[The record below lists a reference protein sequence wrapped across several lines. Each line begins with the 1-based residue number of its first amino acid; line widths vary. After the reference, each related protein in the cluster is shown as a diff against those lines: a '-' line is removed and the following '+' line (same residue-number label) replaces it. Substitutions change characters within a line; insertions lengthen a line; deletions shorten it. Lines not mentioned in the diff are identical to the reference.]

1 MNASLSTTL
10 PLASLTSEW
19 LMSHIPVLKEASL
32 EALCCRPDGLY
43 VDCTLGEGGH
53 TEEIL
58 QASGPGGMVLGID
71 QDIEAIKTAKRN
83 LARFGKRVSLRRGD
97 FGHIGVW
104 VESMGWNQVDGILLD
119 LGVSSNQ
126 IDDPHRGFSF
136 QGDGPLDMRMD
147 RSSFPKASELINESS
162 EEDLV
167 DILLRYG
174 EERWAQPIARAI
186 VRERKKRK
194 IERTLQLAGLVSRSI
209 PSWAHPKRIHPAT
222 LTFQAFRIAINHELE
237 QLERVLKEGM
247 KLLRP
252 TGRFCVISYH
262 SLEDRIVKNF
272 FRQSEKGCICPP
284 RFPECVCGKESLL
297 RVVTRRPIRPQ
308 AQEVQDNPR
317 SRSAKLRVA
326 ERK

>member
-1 MNASLSTTL
+1 MA
-10 PLASLTSEW
+10 
-19 LMSHIPVLKEASL
+19 HIPVLKEASL
-32 EALCCRPDGLY
+32 KALCCRPDGLY
-43 VDCTLGEGGH
+43 VDCTLGDGGH
-53 TEEIL
+53 TAEIL
-58 QASGPGGMVLGID
+58 QACDPGGMVLGID
-71 QDIEAIKTAKRN
+71 QDLEALKRAKQR

-119 LGVSSNQ
+119 LGVSLNQ
-126 IDDPHRGFSF
+126 IEDPRRGFSF

-147 RSSFPKASELINESS
+147 RSAFPKASELVNESG

-174 EERWAQPIARAI
+174 EERWAQTIARAI
-186 VRERKKRK
+186 VRERKKGK
-194 IERTLQLAGLVSRSI
+194 IERTLQLARLVSQSI
-209 PSWAHPKRIHPAT
+209 PSWAHPKKIHPAT
-222 LTFQAFRIAINHELE
+222 KTFQAFRIAINRELE
-237 QLERVLKEGM
+237 QLERVLEEGI

-262 SLEDRIVKNF
+262 SLEDRMVKNF
-272 FRQSEKGCICPP
+272 FRQNEKGCICPR
-284 RFPECVCGKESLL
+284 RFPKCVCGKESLL

-308 AQEVQDNPR
+308 AHEVQDNPR

>member
-1 MNASLSTTL
+1 MA
-10 PLASLTSEW
+10 
-19 LMSHIPVLKEASL
+19 HIPVLKEASL
-32 EALCCRPDGLY
+32 KALCCRPDGLY

-58 QASGPGGMVLGID
+58 QASTPGGKILGID
-71 QDIEAIKTAKRN
+71 HDLEAINKAKQR
-83 LARFGKRVSLRRGD
+83 LARFGKRVSLKRGD
-97 FGHIGVW
+97 FGRIGMW
-104 VESMGWNQVDGILLD
+104 VESIGWNRVDGILLD

-147 RSSFPKASELINESS
+147 RAAFPKASELINDSS

-167 DILLRYG
+167 DILYQFG

-194 IERTLQLAGLVSRSI
+194 IERTLQLAGLVSQTI

-237 QLERVLKEGM
+237 QLERVLEEGI

-262 SLEDRIVKNF
+262 SLEDRMVKNF
-272 FRQSEKGCICPP
+272 FRQNEKGCICLT
-284 RFPECVCGKESLL
+284 RFPECVCGKVSLL

-308 AQEVQDNPR
+308 DHEVQDNPR

>member
-1 MNASLSTTL
+1 MA
-10 PLASLTSEW
+10 
-19 LMSHIPVLKEASL
+19 HIPVLKEASL
-32 EALCCRPDGLY
+32 KALRCRPDGLY
-43 VDCTLGEGGH
+43 VDCTLGGGGH

-58 QASGPGGMVLGID
+58 QACNPGGMVLGID
-71 QDIEAIKTAKRN
+71 QDLEAIKRAKHR
-83 LARFGKRVSLRRGD
+83 LARFGNRVSLRRGD

-147 RSSFPKASELINESS
+147 RSASTKASELINESD
-162 EEDLV
+162 EKDLV
-167 DILLRYG
+167 DILHHYG

-186 VRERKKRK
+186 VRERKKGK
-194 IERTLQLAGLVSRSI
+194 IERTLQLAGLVSQSI

-237 QLERVLKEGM
+237 QLERVLEEGI

-262 SLEDRIVKNF
+262 SLEDRLVKNF
-272 FRQSEKGCICPP
+272 FRQNEKGCICPT

-308 AQEVQDNPR
+308 AHEVQDNPR